1 MAHVIANIAPI
12 KRQTLKGIEEHV
24 MTTTKEQ
31 NIQKTVKKLVLVVF
45 AMFGFGFALVP
56 LYDVFCEITG
66 LNGKTSNEAASVL
79 VDGVD
84 TSRTV
89 KVQFISRTAKG
100 IPWQFEPM
108 TNEISV
114 HPGEMKLV
122 KFYAKNESVRDI
134 IGQAVPSVSPGV
146 AAVYFQKIECFCFN
160 HQPLKAQEEVEM
172 ALQFYVDPELPDDVS
187 ELTLSYTLY
196 DITASVDS

>member
-1 MAHVIANIAPI
+1 
-12 KRQTLKGIEEHV
+12 
-24 MTTTKEQ
+24 MTQETDQ

-56 LYDVFCEITG
+56 LYDVFCEVTG
-66 LNGKTSNEAASVL
+66 LNGKTSNEAATEL
-79 VDGVD
+79 VDGID

-89 KVQFISRTAKG
+89 KVQFISRMAQG
-100 IPWQFEPM
+100 MPWQFAPM
-108 TNEISV
+108 INEVTV

-122 KFYAKNESVRDI
+122 KFYAKNESARDI

-160 HQPLKAQEEVEM
+160 HQPLKASEEVEM
-172 ALQFYVDPELPDDVS
+172 ALQFYVDPELPEDVNT
-187 ELTLSYTLY
+187 LTLSYTLY
-196 DITASVDS
+196 DITAKVGS